1 MARRLK
7 ILYQYMSGLLQNL
20 PQATLTVT
28 TFRDGPLCLVV
39 GWGDALGRRCHIH
52 HSTQQNK

>member
-28 TFRDGPLCLVV
+28 TFHDGPLCLVV
-39 GWGDALGRRCHIH
+39 GWGDGLGRRCHIH